1 MEVENKNPEKPNIES
16 KVKEKLGEIYDS
28 NPTTE
33 DRVGVL
39 LKRIERTVYEDSPV
53 IEVIPYES
61 LLSIIEKIKSIDSD
75 EGRADF
81 VNIVYNIV
89 YPLAELELNHS
100 ELVRKAIDLWNER
113 EDKLRMEELKGTKE
127 NDWERRQK
135 IQEEAA
141 QKENLYF
148 ASEILHYDIKGDT
161 INLHIAPARDL
172 LINEFRK
179 DVISGLKNLA
189 QIVKNNDQISIISGQ
204 SWIVTENPK
213 LLEML
218 GFNIIHPQDGKDD
231 VAIILRDDFLNKYL
245 S

>member
-1 MEVENKNPEKPNIES
+1 MEVEKKNTEKLDIES

-75 EGRADF
+75 EGREHF
-81 VNIVYNIV
+81 VNEVYNIV
-89 YPLAELELNHS
+89 YPLAELEINHS
-100 ELVRKAIDLWNER
+100 DLVRKANDLWNER
-113 EDKLRMEELKGTKE
+113 EDKRMMEERKGTKE
-127 NDWERRQK
+127 NAQERRQK
-135 IQEEAA
+135 IHEEAA

-148 ASEILHYDIKGDT
+148 ASEILHYNINGDT
-161 INLHIAPARDL
+161 INMHIAPARDL
-172 LINEFRK
+172 SINEFRK
-179 DVISGLKNLA
+179 DVITGLKNLA
-189 QIVKNNDQISIISGQ
+189 QIVKNNEQISVVSGQ

-218 GFNIIHPQDGKDD
+218 GFNIIHPDDGKDD
-231 VAIILRDDFLNKYL
+231 IAIILRDVFLNKYL
-245 S
+245 